1 MYAPEPQA
9 QGGVLAE
16 VLRSFVSSGL
26 GNRGNHRNLGGEM
39 EKLPDGLLKARLQDA
54 SNLQSS
60 YVFSGR
66 DLVPAFE
73 ELLAYRQSGALEALK
88 AAEPALWILAA
99 SGNKDAAEKHR
110 AILATIA
117 KLEAM

>member
-1 MYAPEPQA
+1 
-9 QGGVLAE
+9 
-16 VLRSFVSSGL
+16 
-26 GNRGNHRNLGGEM
+26 M
-39 EKLPDGLLKARLQDA
+39 EKLSNERVKAKIARLEYEKPRLILWTEQNEEELIA
-54 SNLQSS
+54 L
-60 YVFSGR
+60 R
-66 DLVPAFE
+66 

>member
-1 MYAPEPQA
+1 MVSKKQVAEKITLVRGWYEGGTDA
-9 QGGVLAE
+9 QVIEELAAKWVE
-16 VLRSFVSSGL
+16 TEG
-26 GNRGNHRNLGGEM
+26 
-39 EKLPDGLLKARLQDA
+39 
-54 SNLQSS
+54 
-60 YVFSGR
+60 
-66 DLVPAFE
+66 